1 MIKITLV
8 TVTYNAGSLLQKT
21 LQSVYD
27 QTYSAIEHII
37 IDGASTDNTVAMA
50 KDYMER
56 SFASD
61 KGHEVRIL
69 VEPDNGIYDAMNKG
83 LKLATGDYVCFLNA
97 GDALTG
103 TETIKQVVEAAK
115 RCYSGKGKQHDVTT
129 SAEYDREA
137 LPAVVY
143 GKTDI
148 VDGDSRFL
156 RHRRLTPPANLTWR
170 SFRNGML
177 VCHQAF
183 YARTDIA
190 RQTPYD
196 MKYRFSA
203 DFDWCVRIMKKAE
216 EMDLPLADC
225 GETIADYME
234 EGTTT
239 RNHKASLK
247 ERFDIMCKYYGKIST
262 CLYHVW
268 FAMRNVVPG
277 FHHASH

>member
-1 MIKITLV
+1 MIKITLI

-37 IDGASTDNTVAMA
+37 IDGVSTDNTVAMA

-61 KGHEVRIL
+61 NGHEVRIL

-83 LKLATGDYVCFLNA
+83 LKLATGDYICFLNA
-97 GDALTG
+97 GDALKG

-148 VDGDSRFL
+148 VDGNNRFL
-156 RHRRLTPPANLTWR
+156 RHRRLTPPAHLTWR

-216 EMDLPLADC
+216 EMELPLADC

-247 ERFDIMCKYYGKIST
+247 ERFDIMCKYYGKLST

>member
-1 MIKITLV
+1 MIKITLI

-61 KGHEVRIL
+61 NGHEVRIL

-83 LKLATGDYVCFLNA
+83 LKLATGDYICFLNA
-97 GDALTG
+97 GDALKG

-115 RCYSGKGKQHDVTT
+115 RCYSGKGKQNDVTT

-148 VDGDSRFL
+148 VDGDNRFL
-156 RHRRLTPPANLTWR
+156 RHRRLTPPAHLTWR

-216 EMDLPLADC
+216 EMELPLADC

-247 ERFDIMCKYYGKIST
+247 ERFDIMCKHYGKLST

>member
-1 MIKITLV
+1 MIKITLI

-61 KGHEVRIL
+61 NGHEVRIL

-83 LKLATGDYVCFLNA
+83 LKLATGDYICFLNA
-97 GDALTG
+97 GDALKG

-129 SAEYDREA
+129 SAGCDREA

-148 VDGDSRFL
+148 VDGDNRFL

-216 EMDLPLADC
+216 EKALPLADC
-225 GETIADYME
+225 DETIADYME

>member
-1 MIKITLV
+1 MIKITLI
-8 TVTYNAGSLLQKT
+8 TVTYNAGNLLQKT

-61 KGHEVRIL
+61 NGHEVRIL

-83 LKLATGDYVCFLNA
+83 LKLATGDYICFLNA
-97 GDALTG
+97 GDALKG
-103 TETIKQVVEAAK
+103 AETIKQVVEAAK

-148 VDGDSRFL
+148 VDGDNRFL
-156 RHRRLTPPANLTWR
+156 RHRRLTPPAHLTWR

-216 EMDLPLADC
+216 EMELPLADC

-247 ERFDIMCKYYGKIST
+247 ERFDIMCKYYGKLST

>member
-1 MIKITLV
+1 MIKITLI
-8 TVTYNAGSLLQKT
+8 TVTYNAGNLLQKT

-61 KGHEVRIL
+61 NGHEVRIL

-83 LKLATGDYVCFLNA
+83 LKLATGDYICFLNA
-97 GDALTG
+97 GDALKG

-148 VDGDSRFL
+148 VDGDNRFL
-156 RHRRLTPPANLTWR
+156 RHRRLTPPAHLTWR

-183 YARTDIA
+183 FARTDFA
-190 RQTPYD
+190 RQFHYD
-196 MKYRFSA
+196 LRYRFSA
-203 DFDWCVRIMKKAE
+203 DFDWCIRIMHNAKRRKT
-216 EMDLPLADC
+216 PLCNAHV
-225 GETIADYME
+225 IVADYLN

-239 RNHKASLK
+239 RNHKASLR
-247 ERFDIMCKYYGKIST
+247 ERFTIMRRHYGIVVT
-262 CLYHVW
+262 LWMHAW
-268 FAMRNVVPG
+268 FTLRN
-277 FHHASH
+277 FILK

>member
-1 MIKITLV
+1 MIKITIV
-8 TVTYNAGSLLQKT
+8 TVTYNAGNLLQKT

-61 KGHEVRIL
+61 NGHEVRIL

-83 LKLATGDYVCFLNA
+83 LKLATGDYICFLNA

-129 SAEYDREA
+129 SAGYDREA

-148 VDGDSRFL
+148 VDGDNRFL
-156 RHRRLTPPANLTWR
+156 RHRRLTPPAHLTWR

-216 EMDLPLADC
+216 EMELPLADC

-247 ERFDIMCKYYGKIST
+247 ERFDIMCKYYGKLST

-268 FAMRNVVPG
+268 FAIRNVVPG

>member
-8 TVTYNAGSLLQKT
+8 TVTYNAESLLQKT

-83 LKLATGDYVCFLNA
+83 LKLATGDYICFLNA

-115 RCYSGKGKQHDVTT
+115 RCYSGNGKQHDVTT

-148 VDGDSRFL
+148 VDGDNRFL
-156 RHRRLTPPANLTWR
+156 RHRRLTPPADLTWR

-216 EMDLPLADC
+216 EMELPLADC
-225 GETIADYME
+225 GETIANYME

>member
-1 MIKITLV
+1 MIKITIV

-61 KGHEVRIL
+61 NGHEVRIL

-83 LKLATGDYVCFLNA
+83 LKLATGDYICFLNA

-115 RCYSGKGKQHDVTT
+115 KCYRGKGKQHDVTT
-129 SAEYDREA
+129 SAGYDREA

-148 VDGDSRFL
+148 VDGDNRFL
-156 RHRRLTPPANLTWR
+156 RHRRLTPPAHLTWR

-216 EMDLPLADC
+216 EMELPLADC

-247 ERFDIMCKYYGKIST
+247 ERFDIMCKYYGKLST

>member
-1 MIKITLV
+1 MIKITLI

-61 KGHEVRIL
+61 NGHEVRIL

-83 LKLATGDYVCFLNA
+83 LKLATGDYICFLNA
-97 GDALTG
+97 GDALKG

-115 RCYSGKGKQHDVTT
+115 ICYSGKGKQHDVTT
-129 SAEYDREA
+129 STEYDREA

-148 VDGDSRFL
+148 VDGDNRFL
-156 RHRRLTPPANLTWR
+156 RHRRLTPPAHLTWR

-216 EMDLPLADC
+216 EMELPLADC

-247 ERFDIMCKYYGKIST
+247 ERFDIMCKYYGKLST